1 MCRVLVALNLTSLE
15 MIVVSLL
22 STLVAVVC
30 LFFSCTLECA
40 GATNIEEYATCL
52 CTGDGSG
59 GQNSTSFIP
68 HHFVVRSDPYLAF
81 SYSPCRCGSNGK
93 SHVSFSFA
101 ITVPVNQGW
110 VGVGFGKT
118 EQPKSAMVDADIIF
132 LWRRGNVNYFKD
144 SYSVNFNPAPDAVDD
159 LFGKSWSAFTDSGS
173 KSPLQTFYFSRKQYT
188 GDENQDNALVFG
200 KQLVAFTASN
210 TIPTGSLPT
219 SMPPWKAW
227 HVFDLSNRRAGST
240 GSRDNVL
247 LLHGLVMGVSWVV
260 IIPMSLIHSRYF
272 KHHDKWWL
280 LIHKITGK
288 VGSGGAF
295 SFILVAMMQ
304 VNQFKFSTFHN
315 LCGFVLFALMILL
328 SLSGFVSRSGYKH
341 EVQGDD
347 SKYPKYRGTRIFHF
361 FIGWIVTILGFVQTG
376 AGIRKYFFDD
386 GTAFGTMETN
396 FHVGMI
402 CFYLWSVFL
411 LVLVVVLELRGR
423 TFGHYKK
430 SLWIQNIGVVHEGD
444 KYHEHIKKITLNSV
458 TSRARNS
465 VHTREVLLNQI
476 SAVANVGL
484 ATTAGVVDKTNDK
497 TNGSECSDSKEQRVS
512 AAKHKAASML
522 IDNPLQHGRR
532 VKS

>member
-81 SYSPCRCGSNGK
+81 SYSPCRCGSNGNN
-93 SHVSFSFA
+93 HVSFSLA

-110 VGVGFGKT
+110 VGVSFGKT

-188 GDENQDNALVFG
+188 GDANQDNVLVFG
-200 KQLVAFTASN
+200 KQLVAFTGSN
-210 TIPTGSLPT
+210 TVPTGSLPT
-219 SMPPWKAW
+219 SMPPWNAW
-227 HVFDLSNRRAGST
+227 HVFDLSNRGAGST

-280 LIHKITGK
+280 HVHKITGK

-295 SFILVAMMQ
+295 SFILVAIIQ